1 MTVVTLS
8 VPHTPL
14 GRSAPFWRGGRPG
27 KEGLNHLPGRV
38 KIHRW
43 PMADCPV
50 TNTFKVGYWR
60 RSTPTAPVAEITT
73 ATAKALL
80 GVKWSPKP
88 PRRRAANELA
98 DYRCGRDA
106 FIAEL
111 AAGDRREHPR
121 RGAEYGGHERGAAGH
136 GGDGMPKLSSPERLR
151 WRYRGKRPIRLGR

>member
-14 GRSAPFWRGGRPG
+14 GRSAPFGGAGAPG
-27 KEGLNHLPGRV
+27 KEGLSHLPGRV

-80 GVKWSPKP
+80 GVKWSPKAAAAASRERAGGLSLRTGRLH
-88 PRRRAANELA
+88 RRIGP
-98 DYRCGRDA
+98 GRSEGA
-106 FIAEL
+106 SSSWSRI
-111 AAGDRREHPR
+111 RRP
-121 RGAEYGGHERGAAGH
+121 
-136 GGDGMPKLSSPERLR
+136 
-151 WRYRGKRPIRLGR
+151 